1 MIRLGRP
8 LSPSTQQTAVD
19 ATGACRSAYNYQVA
33 SWVWGIE
40 ADGSWGNIKSK
51 TNLLE
56 TEPGAIET
64 LAIFDQKLTSFGTVR
79 GRLGY
84 TWNWGMAPTLLYA
97 TGGWAWARN
106 ELTTTALDG
115 VVNALTN
122 TQNHSGWTVG
132 TGLEVALGG
141 NWSFKGEYL
150 YMNLDNQTHATALIT
165 DDGAAHP
172 WRATQARL

>member
-1 MIRLGRP
+1 MLVREFFSPCVQGRRSARSGAAAHTTGRTTRPVPSVIMIRLGRP

-84 TWNWGMAPTLLYA
+84 TWNWGM
-97 TGGWAWARN
+97 
-106 ELTTTALDG
+106 
-115 VVNALTN
+115 
-122 TQNHSGWTVG
+122 
-132 TGLEVALGG
+132 
-141 NWSFKGEYL
+141 
-150 YMNLDNQTHATALIT
+150 
-165 DDGAAHP
+165 
-172 WRATQARL
+172 